1 VRRKDGRF
9 ATGVIHLWHPDAD
22 RGELAVNDTRLQGA
36 LDAKRIR
43 AVRGMSVLREGVSL
57 PK

>member
-1 VRRKDGRF
+1 
-9 ATGVIHLWHPDAD
+9 
-22 RGELAVNDTRLQGA
+22 LAVNDTRLQGA